1 MTVAAARNGRKVITD
16 LCRCRLLNQEH
27 MQWANEL
34 LVRQPTLS
42 PREVTEHLVSRDILV
57 RDLADEFCAVYEQR
71 LTVWGFQLTEP
82 LGRGSLGIV
91 YKAQSTKDNR
101 EFAVKILPRRNV
113 GTVSRV
119 PQRLQAYV
127 EFQRQEIARLIHVG
141 TAGERHFLI
150 WPYVSNAE
158 SLESHVQKEGT
169 LAGKF
174 VVHYALQIAR
184 GLQACH
190 EAGLVHGLLKPSNIY
205 IGANH
210 QVHILDLGIGF
221 LMTLAR
227 GESLLNTLTSANQVA
242 SFVECA
248 SPETILDTTVRTPEG
263 DQYSLGCIL
272 YYCLTGRYPFPEE
285 QMVKKMMA
293 HQFKEP
299 TPIRTLNPKL
309 PRPLAEIVMRLLQKA
324 PAARFGNMGEV
335 AEALEKL
342 RVRPGTAAAP
352 KATMLGKP
360 DAATAPPTLEAA
372 SGPPN
377 RIVSLVDFAVP
388 PEVLA
393 KPSKPAPPAPPP
405 APAQSAPPRRHAA
418 PTPPPATRAPARPP
432 KAAEPPEP
440 APTQQA
446 EAPPVKQ
453 IGVPPWVWLVA
464 TAATAFAASAA
475 AALLLR

>member
-1 MTVAAARNGRKVITD
+1 
-16 LCRCRLLNQEH
+16 
-27 MQWANEL
+27 
-34 LVRQPTLS
+34 
-42 PREVTEHLVSRDILV
+42 
-57 RDLADEFCAVYEQR
+57 
-71 LTVWGFQLTEP
+71 
-82 LGRGSLGIV
+82 
-91 YKAQSTKDNR
+91 
-101 EFAVKILPRRNV
+101 
-113 GTVSRV
+113 
-119 PQRLQAYV
+119 
-127 EFQRQEIARLIHVG
+127 
-141 TAGERHFLI
+141 
-150 WPYVSNAE
+150 
-158 SLESHVQKEGT
+158 
-169 LAGKF
+169 
-174 VVHYALQIAR
+174 
-184 GLQACH
+184 
-190 EAGLVHGLLKPSNIY
+190 
-205 IGANH
+205 
-210 QVHILDLGIGF
+210 
-221 LMTLAR
+221 MTLAR

-324 PAARFGNMGEV
+324 PAARFRNMGEV

-342 RVRPGTAAAP
+342 RVKSGTAAAP

-360 DAATAPPTLEAA
+360 DAVAPPPTPEAT

-388 PEVLA
+388 PEVLT

-405 APAQSAPPRRHAA
+405 APVQSAPPRRRAA
-418 PTPPPATRAPARPP
+418 PTPPPATRAPARPS
-432 KAAEPPEP
+432 KSAELPEPEP
-440 APTQQA
+440 ARQA
-446 EAPPVKQ
+446 TAPPVKQ